1 MSIHFGTVY
10 LHLDA
15 AIDEPDNLSMSVQLD
30 KEKRM
35 KNAKKQEQ
43 TKTDRSEAERV
54 DAEVVYSPMV
64 AES

>member
-10 LHLDA
+10 LHLDT